1 MLFYYTVILSPVLWL
16 LSLYFLRNWGKF
28 KKFFII
34 NTLVLF
40 AYLIIILNGNLT
52 DFPEDEFGMKRLFF
66 ATASMMAHI
75 ILGFVFSMAVY
86 LRQKRRKAK
95 ANR

>member
-1 MLFYYTVILSPVLWL
+1 MLFYYTVLISPVLWF
-16 LSLYFLRNWGKF
+16 LSLYFLRGWGSF

-40 AYLIIILNGNLT
+40 AYLIIILNGNFI
-52 DFPEDEFGMKRLFF
+52 DFPEDVFGMKRLFF

-75 ILGFVFSMAVY
+75 ILGFVFSFAIY
-86 LRQKRRKAK
+86 LKQKRIKAK